1 MDALKKEKDK
11 HLGLRIDSELHY
23 KLHYISQ
30 YEGRSANG
38 EVIYLIRKAIEEFE
52 KEHGKI
58 EKQYPGP
65 FGPNSQESS
74 QRASR
79 HGCPHSFIRR
89 K

>member
-23 KLHYISQ
+23 KLHYISK

-58 EKQYPGP
+58 EMQ
-65 FGPNSQESS
+65 
-74 QRASR
+74 
-79 HGCPHSFIRR
+79 
-89 K
+89 

>member
-1 MDALKKEKDK
+1 MEPFKREKDK

-52 KEHGKI
+52 KQHGRI
-58 EKQYPGP
+58 EIP
-65 FGPNSQESS
+65 
-74 QRASR
+74 
-79 HGCPHSFIRR
+79 
-89 K
+89 